1 MFLPSGVRECQYIRP
16 DGGYQKPN
24 LILKIDLD
32 LGLLGLDRGEGQRG
46 AETGLDA
53 GKDGREQA
61 SE

>member
-1 MFLPSGVRECQYIRP
+1 MFLPSGVREFQHIRP

-24 LILKIDLD
+24 LILKIDL
-32 LGLLGLDRGEGQRG
+32 GLVGLDRGEGQRG

>member
-1 MFLPSGVRECQYIRP
+1 MFLPSGVREYQYIRP

-24 LILKIDLD
+24 LILKIDL
-32 LGLLGLDRGEGQRG
+32 GLVGLDRGEGLRG